1 MACAPL
7 ARARVDLYAVVV
19 SWLRIIL
26 RASERDADAV
36 ADALTTGGAL
46 SVSIESAT
54 DARRLQGAREAVPL
68 WDQNRIIGLFD
79 ANTNAADI
87 VYAVGK
93 TLGIDNLSYES
104 DCLDDL
110 DWEQT
115 WREQF
120 RPLRVAS
127 NLWIVPSWCAPPD
140 PEAVGVVLDPGLAF
154 GTGSHPTTRLC
165 LAWLAAQPLLGRVVI
180 DFGCGS
186 GILAIAALKLGAAAA
201 IGVDTDGLALSVSRE
216 NAARNHVEERFVA
229 CFPQELSAHQTAPI
243 VVSNIL
249 SETLIALAPELTV
262 RVARGG
268 QLALSG
274 ILAEQAHEVATAY
287 SRAFDLNS
295 RRRDDWILLEG
306 IRRR

>member
-1 MACAPL
+1 
-7 ARARVDLYAVVV
+7 LYAVVV
-19 SWLRIIL
+19 SWLRIRL
-26 RASERDADAV
+26 RASERDAEAV

-54 DARRLQGAREAVPL
+54 ETLRLQGSREAVPL
-68 WDQNRIIGLFD
+68 WDENRIIGLFD
-79 ANTNAADI
+79 ANMNAADI
-87 VYAVGK
+87 VCAVGK
-93 TLGIDNLSYES
+93 TLGIDDLSYES
-104 DCLDDL
+104 DYLDNA

-120 RPLRVAS
+120 RPLRVAAS
-127 NLWIVPSWCAPPD
+127 LWIVPSWYAPPN
-140 PEAVGVVLDPGLAF
+140 PSAINVVLDPGLAF
-154 GTGSHPTTRLC
+154 GTGAHPTTRLC
-165 LAWLAAQPLLGRVVI
+165 LAWLAARPLLGQVVI

-201 IGVDTDGLALSVSRE
+201 IGVDTDSQALSVSLE
-216 NAARNHVEERFVA
+216 NAARNGVDERFVA
-229 CFPQELSAHQTAPI
+229 CFPQDLSVNQTATI

-274 ILAEQAHEVATAY
+274 ILVDQADEVTTAY
-287 SRAFDLNS
+287 AHSFDLAS
-295 RRRDDWILLEG
+295 RRHDDWILLEG
-306 IRRR
+306 TRKR